1 MIEARSRSLL
11 GCLVCALACFALI
24 AGCGGSGSDTVAQQT
39 RSSGAPEAPNPEQPL
54 SRAEVHGRDLFI
66 QNCGACHTFEAAGTI
81 GQIGPNLEDI
91 AVNEADVLHAI
102 RIGGGQH
109 SRGTETGPSGN
120 MPRNL
125 VTGKDARDVAA
136 FVAAN
141 ASGSSTP

>member
-1 MIEARSRSLL
+1 MENRLHGLL
-11 GCLVCALACFALI
+11 ICVLAGGVALVLA

-39 RSSGAPEAPNPEQPL
+39 ATAGAPEAPNPEQPL
-54 SRAEVHGRDLFI
+54 SPAESHGRDLFV
-66 QNCGACHTFEAAGTI
+66 QHCGSCHTFDAAGTV

-102 RIGGGQH
+102 RTGGGRHTKGQ
-109 SRGTETGPSGN
+109 GTGPSGN

-125 VTGKDARDVAA
+125 VTGKDAQDVAA

>member
-1 MIEARSRSLL
+1 MEARSRSLVA
-11 GCLVCALACFALI
+11 CLAAGIACLALAS
-24 AGCGGSGSDTVAQQT
+24 GCGGSGSDTVAQQT

-54 SRAEVHGRDLFI
+54 SPAEAHGRDLFI

-81 GQIGPNLEDI
+81 GQIGPDLGDI

-102 RIGGGQH
+102 RIGGGEH
-109 SRGTETGPSGN
+109 SRGTESGPSGN

-125 VTGKDARDVAA
+125 VTGKDAQDVAA